1 MYSPWVLS
9 TTSNAAAEP
18 MVTRIS
24 SGTDS
29 AVHGRTV
36 GVLAEGRCDA
46 MWDSS
51 LDHVVGW
58 SMLTAPSPDVLAC
71 ARPRDAEGRD
81 VDGQRGLDLCRV
93 GRIGPAGAGARPDDH
108 EPVAY
113 SGRRGKRHSD
123 GQAREL
129 GPRRGVVGPERTTD
143 VLPREHHAGDG
154 AGGCKA
160 GIGIGLGRVL
170 PDDRTRVR

>member
-1 MYSPWVLS
+1 MTRGGNAFPFTRYPSMYSPWVLS
-9 TTSNAAAEP
+9 TTSNAAAGP
-18 MVTRIS
+18 IVRRIS

-29 AVHGRTV
+29 ALHARSG
-36 GVLAEGRCDA
+36 GVLFDGRCDL

-51 LDHVVGW
+51 LDQVRGE
-58 SMLTAPSPDVLAC
+58 SILTAPSPDVFASS
-71 ARPRDAEGRD
+71 RPRDAEGRD

-123 GQAREL
+123 
-129 GPRRGVVGPERTTD
+129 
-143 VLPREHHAGDG
+143 
-154 AGGCKA
+154 
-160 GIGIGLGRVL
+160 
-170 PDDRTRVR
+170 